1 MRITTLPFALM
12 FVALTAN
19 AQTLPDGPGK
29 EAFQQNCVRCHTLR
43 SVVAAKHTRQ
53 EWDNVVTD
61 MIGRGASIAESDIG
75 AIVEYL
81 AKAFPKDTTGLNVN
95 RATAK
100 ELVDGLRLTSQ
111 EAEVLVRY
119 REENGYIQKF
129 QDLEKIP
136 GLDIKKF
143 EAAKTRLQF

>member
-1 MRITTLPFALM
+1 MRIRMLALALISLPLNG
-12 FVALTAN
+12 N

-29 EAFQQNCVRCHTLR
+29 EVFQQNCVRCHLLR
-43 SVVAAKHTRQ
+43 SVVVAKHTRQ

-61 MIGRGASIAESDIG
+61 MIGRGASIAENDIA

-81 AKAFPKDTTGLNVN
+81 TKAFPKDTTSINVN
-95 RATAK
+95 RAASR
-100 ELVDGLRLTSQ
+100 ELVDGLRLTAQ
-111 EAEVLVRY
+111 EAEAVVRY

-129 QDLEKIP
+129 QDLEKGT
-136 GLDIKKF
+136 GLDLRKF